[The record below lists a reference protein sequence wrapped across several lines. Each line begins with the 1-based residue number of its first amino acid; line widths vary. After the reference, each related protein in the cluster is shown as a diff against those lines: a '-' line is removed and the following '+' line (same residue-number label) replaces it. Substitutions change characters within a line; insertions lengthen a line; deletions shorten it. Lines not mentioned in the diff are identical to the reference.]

1 MKKTLLMVLV
11 GGMLMACHSDLNLND
26 VDTSAEVKMGMAVPV
41 GSVRAKLGD
50 FLGEIPGLYVNSD
63 GVLAVRFTFPDS
75 RDFHKFDMRDH
86 ISSRSDTLNVY
97 QNLDALGLI
106 GPGGVIYGTGVKD
119 IHATLRFDLP
129 IKMKDINQ
137 ELGKERLDSAMIEM
151 ARFSSQFGRTDLPLE
166 WEWIDSV
173 NLLLGDQVCREAGN
187 KKLIYRKGDAGGYD
201 QPPFNT
207 DIDKFSISL
216 MKNKNF
222 TIEDNSYLD
231 YEQNVIDSVVFALEF
246 TITIPKSAGQIALL
260 PTAKFKYNIEVEFI
274 DYSAIWG
281 FFTPDKDMISKKVEV
296 NLDTILGDLTM
307 FDRLSLPFTDP
318 KIDVA
323 VTTTVAGA
331 MTLNGNYIYVVNH
344 NGDSV
349 FADFGDGARQL
360 NKDITHWLHPDPRK
374 SAIGA
379 SVTDTVHFSKDR
391 SEGQI
396 DRLFGEIPQKLCYDF
411 YVNIN
416 DKKSPQARITP
427 DTKVEINAICDLP
440 FKFRD
445 SLLIDYKDTIRD
457 VNLSAVDIDSL
468 IHASG
473 VIDSLR
479 TGDVTL
485 FLTATNNIPVALKA
499 VFCYLDKD
507 GQPIKDPLDESKLF
521 NPFTEDTIRIAS
533 PRFAENTSHQ
543 WVQVEDGKSVF
554 TAHMN
559 KDQLSVVPEVK
570 KIAYKVI
577 VDNEALNY
585 AFKATPSLQE
595 IRLTKDQTLEF
606 QIGLTAQID
615 AVLNFSHLNQ

>member
-1 MKKTLLMVLV
+1 M
-11 GGMLMACHSDLNLND
+11 SD
-26 VDTSAEVKMGMAVPV
+26 P
-41 GSVRAKLGD
+41 
-50 FLGEIPGLYVNSD
+50 
-63 GVLAVRFTFPDS
+63 FP
-75 RDFHKFDMRDH
+75 
-86 ISSRSDTLNVY
+86 
-97 QNLDALGLI
+97 
-106 GPGGVIYGTGVKD
+106 
-119 IHATLRFDLP
+119 
-129 IKMKDINQ
+129 
-137 ELGKERLDSAMIEM
+137 
-151 ARFSSQFGRTDLPLE
+151 
-166 WEWIDSV
+166 
-173 NLLLGDQVCREAGN
+173 
-187 KKLIYRKGDAGGYD
+187 
-201 QPPFNT
+201 
-207 DIDKFSISL
+207 
-216 MKNKNF
+216 
-222 TIEDNSYLD
+222 
-231 YEQNVIDSVVFALEF
+231 
-246 TITIPKSAGQIALL
+246 
-260 PTAKFKYNIEVEFI
+260 
-274 DYSAIWG
+274 YSA
-281 FFTPDKDMISKKVEV
+281 
-296 NLDTILGDLTM
+296 
-307 FDRLSLPFTDP
+307 
-318 KIDVA
+318 A
-323 VTTTVAGA
+323 
-331 MTLNGNYIYVVNH
+331 
-344 NGDSV
+344 
-349 FADFGDGARQL
+349 
-360 NKDITHWLHPDPRK
+360 
-374 SAIGA
+374 
-379 SVTDTVHFSKDR
+379 
-391 SEGQI
+391 
-396 DRLFGEIPQKLCYDF
+396 
-411 YVNIN
+411 
-416 DKKSPQARITP
+416 
-427 DTKVEINAICDLP
+427 EINAICDLP